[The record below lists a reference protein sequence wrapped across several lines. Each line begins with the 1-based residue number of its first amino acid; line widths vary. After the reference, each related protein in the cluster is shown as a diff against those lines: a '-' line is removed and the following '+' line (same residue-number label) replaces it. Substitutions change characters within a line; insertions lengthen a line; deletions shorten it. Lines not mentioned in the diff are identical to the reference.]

1 MKAKIQTNDLGIT
14 LTPIKK
20 YGRPRPVGT
29 AILSNVEI
37 TDGIATGDLVGE
49 YLQAYPLEDAELPG
63 PVLERMQPLSDDISK
78 AKIVY
83 AAGREMFYLSE

>member
-1 MKAKIQTNDLGIT
+1 MQARIQHNDLGIT

-20 YGRPRPVGT
+20 HGRPRPVGT
-29 AILSNVEI
+29 VILSNVEI

-49 YLQAYPLEDAELPG
+49 YVETYPLEDSELPG
-63 PVLERMQPLSDDISK
+63 PLLKKMKPLSDDTLK

-83 AAGREMFYLSE
+83 AAGRQMFYLPA